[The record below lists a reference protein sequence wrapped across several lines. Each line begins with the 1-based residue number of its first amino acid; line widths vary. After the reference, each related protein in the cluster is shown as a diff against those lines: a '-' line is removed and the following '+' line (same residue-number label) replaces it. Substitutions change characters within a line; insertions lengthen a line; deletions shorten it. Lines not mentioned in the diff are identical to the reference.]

1 MPLNV
6 FVTDGD
12 ERPALAIVRALGR
25 SGLSVAVGS
34 EKPACLS
41 SSSKYCAR
49 HVVYPSPSRDPDG
62 FERFLT
68 TFIHREEPSVV
79 LPVTDIAT
87 HSICAL
93 QELMGLRSATAVPP
107 LDAFELVSDKRWL
120 LERAARC
127 GIRVPRTHA
136 VQGLSALA
144 AIENRIAYPAVV
156 KPVRSRIRTR
166 DGWLATGVHYAS
178 CRGEL
183 RNLFERTEYLATYP
197 SLIQERIEGSGVG
210 MFGLFDRGELIAEF
224 AHVRLRE
231 KPPSGGVSVLRVS
244 VAVDPVLREAA
255 IRLLGPLGWHGVAMI
270 EFKQERRT
278 GELVLM
284 EVNGRFWGSLQLAI
298 DAGLD
303 FPRLA
308 CDLALGR
315 RPPAMPPYKVGVRNR
330 WLLGDLDHLLLRLFK
345 SAEALHL
352 PAGAPSRWR
361 AAADFLQLSGRDLHY
376 ETISRDDPGPFAY
389 ECRQYTRAFSES
401 AARSIRHA
409 FRGTSP
415 SRSARPAPDANRDTR
430 SSRVPVS
437 G

>member
-1 MPLNV
+1 MPLEV

-25 SGLSVAVGS
+25 AGMSVVVGS
-34 EKPACLS
+34 EKPGCLS

-49 HVVYPSPSRDPDG
+49 HVTYPSPSRDANA

-68 TFIHREEPSVV
+68 SFIHHEAPAVV
-79 LPVTDIAT
+79 LPVSDVTT
-87 HSICAL
+87 RSLCAL
-93 QELMGLRSATAVPP
+93 RELMGLPAAAAVPS
-107 LDAFELVSDKRWL
+107 LEAFEHVSDKRWI

-127 GIRVPRTHA
+127 GIRVPRTHT
-136 VQGLSALA
+136 VHGLSGLP

-156 KPVRSRIRTR
+156 KPVRSRIRTG
-166 DGWLATGVHYAS
+166 DGWVATGVHYAS

-183 RNLFERTEYLATYP
+183 RKLFERTEYLATYP
-197 SLIQERIEGSGVG
+197 SMIQERIEGAGVG
-210 MFGLFDRGELIAEF
+210 MFGLFDRGELVAEF

-244 VAVDPVLREAA
+244 VPVDPGLRQAA
-255 IRLLGPLGWHGVAMI
+255 TRLLGPLGWHGVAMI

-303 FPRLA
+303 FPGLV

-315 RPPAMPPYKVGVRNR
+315 RPAAMPSYRAGVRNR

-345 SAEALHL
+345 SGEALHL

-361 AAADFLQLSGRDLHY
+361 TAADFLKFSGRDLHY
-376 ETISRDDPGPFAY
+376 DVISRDDPGPFAY
-389 ECRQYTRAFSES
+389 ECRQYTRTASES

-409 FRGTSP
+409 FRGNRTAWPRHES
-415 SRSARPAPDANRDTR
+415 NRDQG
-430 SSRVPVS
+430 SPRVPVS
-437 G
+437 SS